1 MKLCELMNVILD
13 RRVDILDGGKTT
25 RFESTWGRSAIIKA
39 CMEFGE
45 RPIAERGCVPQGN
58 GNIIIVLE

>member
-25 RFESTWGRSAIIKA
+25 RFEST
-39 CMEFGE
+39 
-45 RPIAERGCVPQGN
+45 
-58 GNIIIVLE
+58 